1 MAKKMITDTEH
12 LTLRHTSQVYT
23 LCLKNGGACSLSF
36 IDDFNAALDIVE
48 ASKGPACLIITGQ
61 DKSFS
66 TGFHLDDFFSG
77 DAALRSAM
85 LSRSITLLGRVAAL
99 PLPTAAAMNGHTFGF
114 GALLAL
120 ACDRRVMRRDRGYF
134 CLPELDLQV
143 AIPRPMMELLKL
155 KLRHDVLRDLL
166 FSGRRISG
174 QEACGLGI
182 VDAACP
188 LAELMAR
195 AHDMVKPLAEKNR
208 TTLGAIKRELYRQFL
223 DTVPLD

>member
-1 MAKKMITDTEH
+1 MIIGTAH
-12 LTLRHTSQVYT
+12 LTLRHAQPVYT

-36 IDDFNAALDIVE
+36 IDGFNAALDEIE
-48 ASKGPACLIITGQ
+48 AAQGPACLIITGQ

-77 DAALRSAM
+77 DAALRNDM
-85 LSRSITLLGRVAAL
+85 LNRSTRLLSRVAAL
-99 PLPTAAAMNGHTFGF
+99 PLPTAAAINGHAFGF

-120 ACDRRVMRRDRGYF
+120 ACDRRIMRSDRGFF

-155 KLRHDVLRDLL
+155 KLRHEVLSDLL
-166 FSGRRISG
+166 FSGRRIGG
-174 QEACGLGI
+174 QEAFGLGI

-195 AHDMVKPLAEKNR
+195 AQAIVQPLAEKNR
-208 TTLGAIKRELYRQFL
+208 ATLGAMKRELYRQFL